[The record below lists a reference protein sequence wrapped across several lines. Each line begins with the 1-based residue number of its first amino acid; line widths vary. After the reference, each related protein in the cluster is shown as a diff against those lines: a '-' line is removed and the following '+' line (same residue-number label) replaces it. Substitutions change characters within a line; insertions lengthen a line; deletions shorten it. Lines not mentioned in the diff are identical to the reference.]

1 MALSWRVGH
10 LVSRNS
16 PLTDTSDNQL
26 QAEES
31 VLVCP
36 VCWCWCQ
43 LSTNSLVTIKA
54 VLGPELLRC
63 LLYIAFQPPRC
74 CWQSRAGPA
83 ACFKSQCC
91 CLLAV
96 SSAQKL
102 PAARFSAT
110 GPAHGRVRGAQ
121 LESSGGPRRA
131 VPCD

>member
-1 MALSWRVGH
+1 MW
-10 LVSRNS
+10 LV
-16 PLTDTSDNQL
+16 
-26 QAEES
+26 
-31 VLVCP
+31 
-36 VCWCWCQ
+36 CWCQ
-43 LSTNSLVTIKA
+43 LQTPCHDKA
-54 VLGPELLRC
+54 VLGPELLLPC

-74 CWQSRAGPA
+74 FWQSSAGPA